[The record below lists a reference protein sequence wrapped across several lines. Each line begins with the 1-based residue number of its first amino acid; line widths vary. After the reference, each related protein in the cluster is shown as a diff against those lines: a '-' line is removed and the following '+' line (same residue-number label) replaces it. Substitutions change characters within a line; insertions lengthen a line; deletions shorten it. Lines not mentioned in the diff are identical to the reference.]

1 MPPTREYRTGAC
13 AGLIALAAG
22 GLGGA
27 GPGGAIVPVRKQ
39 ATRARGHWLLN
50 GMPWP
55 TRKDVLIERHILGGQ
70 LWGSEK
76 QKHAGSC
83 CTPPKQK
90 QKEEEKGKQ
99 K

>member
-1 MPPTREYRTGAC
+1 
-13 AGLIALAAG
+13 LIIERHALANQEG
-22 GLGGA
+22 C
-27 GPGGAIVPVRKQ
+27 
-39 ATRARGHWLLN
+39 
-50 GMPWP
+50 
-55 TRKDVLIERHILGGQ
+55 IERHILGGQ